1 VRSSISIR
9 LSPQILALHMD
20 NLEKPVDRKM
30 ALSSCIFMINAILD
44 ELTKEYDKERKDNL
58 MQRTLALGAIKKILV
73 DLKEGTL

>member
-1 VRSSISIR
+1 
-9 LSPQILALHMD
+9 MD
-20 NLEKPVDRKM
+20 NLHKPIDQKM
-30 ALSSCIFMINAILD
+30 ALSSCIFMLNAILD